1 MDLSLT
7 LTVILLSL
15 SALLTVFFGFMG
27 ARPVNPNKGPR
38 MVPWRFL
45 MLLTFTASLLLLVH
59 LLTLLGLK
67 SDPPMSY

>member
-15 SALLTVFFGFMG
+15 SALLAVFFGYMG
-27 ARPVNPNKGPR
+27 ARPVNPNRGPR
-38 MVPWRFL
+38 MIPWRFL
-45 MLLTFTASLLLLVH
+45 MLLSFTAALLMLVH

-67 SDPPMSY
+67 SDPPMRY

>member
-1 MDLSLT
+1 
-7 LTVILLSL
+7 
-15 SALLTVFFGFMG
+15 MG